1 MKLLKKERVDGR
13 LKRVYDIAKT
23 PYQRLIESGQLSK
36 EQEKSLKKLYRGL
49 NPVKLKN
56 AIDAKLERLYNT
68 YHKKKKGTITVNPYE
83 NWRLLR
89 LHFS

>member
-1 MKLLKKERVDGR
+1 HP
-13 LKRVYDIAKT
+13 AFA
-23 PYQRLIESGQLSK
+23 IESGQLSK

-68 YHKKKKGTITVNPYE
+68 YHKKKKGTITVNPYKK
-83 NWRLLR
+83 LAPSSVT
-89 LHFS
+89 FFMIQQK